1 MFFTCYLC
9 YYSLLI
15 SRLIFANVMDFL
27 ENMLCFIKYKRNYA
41 TIYFIV
47 PTVLYND
54 WFIQSYI
61 SIALMDSLSNHKGD
75 IS

>member
-1 MFFTCYLC
+1 
-9 YYSLLI
+9 
-15 SRLIFANVMDFL
+15 MDFL